1 MKIAPIAEIKA
12 QFSAFVKASEES
24 PVIVTKNGKPVAVLL
39 GISDEDEIERLVLAY
54 SKKLR
59 AVLDAAE
66 QRIRETGG
74 IAHDEFW
81 QQIDAEYADQP
92 NRTPALLAV
101 KDKTPR
107 KRQRKTTVTEKEVVV
122 DLK

>member
-39 GISDEDEIERLVLAY
+39 GISDEDEIERLVMAY

-74 IAHDEFW
+74 IAHDELW

-92 NRTPALLAV
+92 NSTPALLEV
-101 KDKTPR
+101 QDKAPR
-107 KRQRKTTVTEKEVVV
+107 KRQRKATVTEKK
-122 DLK
+122 LSLT